1 MIPMSVKTMLKLMLS
16 NDLPPLLLHLVLL
29 LLLLVQGEEAGDSSS
44 FPASCNESLPVRAL
58 SASSAYQEAVGAH
71 QGSLENEAGGG
82 AWCPMG
88 LVSSATSSQ
97 PEFLQLDL
105 GSQDEKDDTTTEEF
119 VVRAVV
125 LQGRW
130 ANGLGQE
137 FAEQVMIQYWRP
149 GLSAFR
155 PYVTAQGSAV
165 MEANRDTHSK
175 VLISLKAEADGGQ
188 SHGIVASKLR
198 IIPVSS
204 HPRTVC
210 LRVGLLGCSARGET
224 SFYSHYI

>member
-1 MIPMSVKTMLKLMLS
+1 MILISVKTMLKLLPS
-16 NDLPPLLLHLVLL
+16 DDLPPLLLQLVLH
-29 LLLLVQGEEAGDSSS
+29 LLLLVHGEEAGDSSS

-71 QGSLENEAGGG
+71 YGRLDNEAGGG
-82 AWCPMG
+82 AWCPTG

-105 GSQDEKDDTTTEEF
+105 GSEDKDDTTPEEF

-165 MEANRDTHSK
+165 IEANRDTHSK

-188 SHGIVASKLR
+188 SQGIVASKLR

-224 SFYSHYI
+224 SFYSHYL

>member
-16 NDLPPLLLHLVLL
+16 NDLPPLLLQLVLL

-71 QGSLENEAGGG
+71 YGRLDNEAGGG

-105 GSQDEKDDTTTEEF
+105 GSQNEDDTTTEEF
-119 VVRAVV
+119 IVRAVV

-165 MEANRDTHSK
+165 LEANRDTHSK

-188 SHGIVASKLR
+188 SQGILASKLR

>member
-1 MIPMSVKTMLKLMLS
+1 MLKLMLS
-16 NDLPPLLLHLVLL
+16 NDLPLLLLQLVLL

-44 FPASCNESLPVRAL
+44 FSASCNESLPVRAL

-71 QGSLENEAGGG
+71 HGRLDNEAGGG

-88 LVSSATSSQ
+88 LVSSAASSQ
-97 PEFLQLDL
+97 PEFLQVDL
-105 GSQDEKDDTTTEEF
+105 GSQHEDDTTTEEEF
-119 VVRAVV
+119 VVRGVV

-165 MEANRDTHSK
+165 LEANRDTHSK

-188 SHGIVASKLR
+188 SQGIVASKLR